1 MLIEAIPTGTKEAAK
16 GTADALL
23 HNGLQCDGG
32 WQDQRRPSKFMLSCL
47 SNKPPE
53 TTKHPNCNPVKSKQ
67 CAKFLHQ
74 LG

>member
-32 WQDQRRPSKFMLSCL
+32 WQDQRRPSKVHVAM
-47 SNKPPE
+47 PE
-53 TTKHPNCNPVKSKQ
+53 QQAARDDKASELQPCQKQ
-67 CAKFLHQ
+67 AVR
-74 LG
+74 